1 MRALGSEGVS
11 PCRSIFSGRG
21 LHLHDCSATLWSSLA
36 LRTARHSVFFS
47 GDTGLT
53 SEYATIRER
62 LGRFELV
69 MLEVG
74 AFHPSSGDIYLGPEH
89 TLEAHAARRAG
100 RAEPRGSRPSR

>member
-21 LHLHDCSATLWSSLA
+21 LHDRNATLWSSLA

-62 LGRFELV
+62 LGRFELG